1 MTLGEHSF
9 ELLFKSHFKGLC
21 QFAVTYVKD
30 SEVARELVQDAFVSL
45 WLKRDTID
53 LDKQVRTYLSTT
65 VRNKCLNY
73 LRDNKRFS
81 KELLEIENLTEFF
94 SFDQPDH
101 LVQSDLLNQIDHA
114 ISELP
119 EKCREIFKLNRNE
132 NLKYQQIADQLGISV
147 KTVETQMSKALA
159 HLRIRLSEYL
169 PLLLLLLTSLFTIH
183 YSLFTFHFS
192 LFTFHSSQSGYPL
205 FLV

>member
-169 PLLLLLLTSLFTIH
+169 PLLLLLLTSLFTFH
-183 YSLFTFHFS
+183 HSLFTI
-192 LFTFHSSQSGYPL
+192 HSSLLS
-205 FLV
+205 